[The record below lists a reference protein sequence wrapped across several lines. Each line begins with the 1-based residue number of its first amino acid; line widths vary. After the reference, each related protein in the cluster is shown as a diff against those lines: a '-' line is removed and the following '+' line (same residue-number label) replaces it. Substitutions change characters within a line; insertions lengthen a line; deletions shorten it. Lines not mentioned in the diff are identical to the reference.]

1 MLGWLTVGTIV
12 LLAGAVVQLV
22 TRVAICLALAIA
34 SRGSKRQRGLVG
46 VLVAQ
51 SVRGDLHAHHD
62 RVDLD
67 HVSGDRQADRP
78 LARVEAQV
86 GDREDLTDLDGARN
100 V

>member
-1 MLGWLTVGTIV
+1 MAPLLVSLSDGTPPHTAHLLGL
-12 LLAGAVVQLV
+12 
-22 TRVAICLALAIA
+22 IC
-34 SRGSKRQRGLVG
+34 G
-46 VLVAQ
+46 LVAQ

-67 HVSGDRQADRP
+67 DVGGDRQADRP
-78 LARVEAQV
+78 LARVEARV